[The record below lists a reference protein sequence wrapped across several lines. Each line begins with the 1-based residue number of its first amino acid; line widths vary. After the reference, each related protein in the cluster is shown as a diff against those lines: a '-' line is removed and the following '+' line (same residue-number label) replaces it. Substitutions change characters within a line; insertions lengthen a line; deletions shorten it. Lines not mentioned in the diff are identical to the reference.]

1 MAALLAF
8 GMGRASTDSHHHH
21 GDPPTSVADELRVA
35 RDALD
40 AGDPKHAAFHLASA
54 LSIDARDG
62 AALELADAVLD
73 AAPDPT
79 ALIDVSGDAPY
90 FGFVAFDARAR
101 WKAGDRD
108 RAIEVL
114 AGVVGF
120 KPEIGYATWLPA
132 MLPGVTAK
140 AAAVA
145 VQRTGERIAGAGPT
159 AQAEILA
166 AGEAAIAA
174 FPDEDRVGCMHARNL
189 REAGRVDAALE
200 LLAALDARH
209 TSYLTGV
216 FLATTRKIA
225 GDLEGAVARLE
236 ALCAQF
242 PDEDSIF
249 LDLGDNRLDLGRYG
263 AAAEAYAAVAARV
276 PHHDWAYPSLLYARY
291 LDTDDLAC
299 REQLED
305 AALVDGADRAR
316 RLAHL
321 ASPYL
326 GYLASTHESVINI
339 GAQLL
344 REDKLAGLK
353 SMAQSS
359 IEAPSAFAALR
370 RVIEQRGG
378 SITLTTKPPATG
390 DGPDPRLP
398 RGAVAFA
405 TWTYDG
411 IDATPAL
418 PQPAAPVTAAI
429 HALADQRFDG
439 RGWLADAAAIA
450 TDAALG
456 PDPIRAVI
464 AAMLHPSTPP
474 GWASPLHWPWRF
486 QVAGALI
493 LANLDPERRELALT
507 TLIDGP
513 IDWLSTA
520 GLIAAARLCD
530 RDPAFVP
537 TATRWLEAAAAAPVS
552 PIAFMCLVEPA
563 VELLTQL
570 PGASPSQRAQRRSR
584 RAELARAAAAE

>member
-1 MAALLAF
+1 
-8 GMGRASTDSHHHH
+8 MGSSDSHHHH

-40 AGDPKHAAFHLASA
+40 AGDPKHAAFHVASA

-62 AALELADAVLD
+62 AALELADALLD

-79 ALIDVSGDAPY
+79 ALVDVSGDAPY
-90 FGFVAFDARAR
+90 FGFIAFDARAR

-108 RAIEVL
+108 RAIESL

-132 MLPGVTAK
+132 MLPGITAK

-145 VQRTGERIAGAGPT
+145 VQRAGERIAGAGAT
-159 AQAEILA
+159 AQAEIAA
-166 AGEAAIAA
+166 AGEAAMAA

-189 REAGRVDAALE
+189 REAGRIDAALE

-225 GDLEGAVARLE
+225 GDREGAVARLE

-242 PDEDSIF
+242 PAEDSIF

-263 AAAEAYAAVAARV
+263 AAAEAYAAVTARV
-276 PHHDWAYPSLLYARY
+276 PHHDWAYPSMLYARY
-291 LDTDDLAC
+291 LDTDDIAC
-299 REQLED
+299 RDQLED

-316 RLAHL
+316 RLAHS
-321 ASPYL
+321 AAPYL
-326 GYLASTHESVINI
+326 GFLASTHESVINI

-344 REDKLAGLK
+344 RANNLTGPMSL
-353 SMAQSS
+353 AQSA
-359 IEAPSAFAALR
+359 IEAPSALAAVR
-370 RVIEQRGG
+370 RMLEAHGG
-378 SITLTTKPPATG
+378 SFTITTKPPAAD

-398 RGAVAFA
+398 RGPVAFT

-411 IDATPAL
+411 VDATPAL
-418 PQPAAPVTAAI
+418 PQPAAAVTAAI

-439 RGWLADAAAIA
+439 RGWLADAAGVA

-464 AAMLHPSTPP
+464 GAMLHPSTPP

-486 QVAGALI
+486 QVAGALV
-493 LANLDPERRELALT
+493 LANLDPERRDLALT

-520 GLIAAARLCD
+520 GLIAATRLCD